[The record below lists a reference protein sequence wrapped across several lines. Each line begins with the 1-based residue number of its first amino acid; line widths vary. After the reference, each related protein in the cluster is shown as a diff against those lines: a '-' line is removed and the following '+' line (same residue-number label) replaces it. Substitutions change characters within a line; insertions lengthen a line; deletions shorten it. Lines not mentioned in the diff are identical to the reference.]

1 MAPQTNW
8 SQRMS
13 FPRFGR
19 RSALALLAVTSLL
32 PAAFAQERYPS
43 RPVELIVPYAAG
55 GGVDAMAR
63 AFAREAAQITSQP
76 WAVVNRDG
84 AGGLVGFTTL
94 TRSQPDGHTVVFS
107 PASALTNS
115 PFVTRTMPF
124 RAEQVE
130 PVCQVFENVF
140 ALAVR
145 PNSPI
150 RSLADLVTQA
160 KTNPGKLSYGHAG
173 PASVPHLSVAAME
186 KAQGLHFN
194 GIPYRGDGAMLPQLI
209 SGELDFGAP
218 AISSIGGKGLRVL
231 AVLSDKRH
239 PALPDVPALTE
250 AGFPAVTPGLNGL
263 YVAAGTPRPVID
275 QLQAVCKRI
284 AESDDY
290 RKAALN
296 LQQVP
301 AYLPA
306 AAFKTRIERTFQ
318 THAELVPDLK
328 LEKN

>member
-1 MAPQTNW
+1 MAALMNW
-8 SQRMS
+8 SQCMS
-13 FPRFGR
+13 FPRSGR
-19 RSALALLAVTSLL
+19 RRALALLAVACLL

-43 RPVELIVPYAAG
+43 RAVEMIVPYAAG

-84 AGGLVGFTTL
+84 AGGLVGFTAL
-94 TRSQPDGHTVVFS
+94 TRATPDGHTVVFS

-115 PFVTRTMPF
+115 PFVTRSMPF
-124 RAEQVE
+124 RADQVE

-145 PNSPI
+145 AESPI
-150 RSLADLVTQA
+150 RSLPDLVAQA
-160 KTNPGKLSYGHAG
+160 KANPGKLSYGHAG

-186 KAQGLHFN
+186 KAQALRFN
-194 GIPYRGDGAMLPQLI
+194 GIPYRGDGAMLPQLM

-239 PALPDVPALTE
+239 PALPEVPALSE
-250 AGFPAVTPGLNGL
+250 AGFPAVTPGLNGV
-263 YVAAGTPRPVID
+263 YVAAGTPRPVIE
-275 QLQAVCKRI
+275 QLQAVCRRI

-306 AAFKTRIERTFQ
+306 AAFKARIERTYR